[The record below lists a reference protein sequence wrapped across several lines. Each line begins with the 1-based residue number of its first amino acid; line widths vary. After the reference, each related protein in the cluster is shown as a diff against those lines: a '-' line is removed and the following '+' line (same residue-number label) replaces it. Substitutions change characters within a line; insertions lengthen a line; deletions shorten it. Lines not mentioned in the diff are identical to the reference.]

1 MNFMN
6 ARQINHFLLESKYN
20 YLLYIPNFPFSEIVF
35 ILFFYHIIFFCIKK
49 HLVLICKLME
59 IPTLLPT

>member
-1 MNFMN
+1 MY

-35 ILFFYHIIFFCIKK
+35 ILFFYHMIFLYKNNIN
-49 HLVLICKLME
+49 LVLICKLME
-59 IPTLLPT
+59 IPILLPT

>member
-1 MNFMN
+1 MNFMY

-35 ILFFYHIIFFCIKK
+35 ILFFYHIIFLYKNNIN
-49 HLVLICKLME
+49 
-59 IPTLLPT
+59 